1 MAQEARTA
9 EQHGAT
15 ERVRRLREESL
26 NTQPRLYM
34 ERAVLETEAYRK
46 YEGTVSVP
54 ELRALTLRHFFAHK
68 TISIH
73 RGELI
78 VGEKGDGPQSAP
90 TFPEL
95 CCHTIEDMQ
104 IMDRRELI
112 RFAVT
117 PEDLRIQKEE
127 IIPYWEKRSIRYRIL
142 NSMSDEWKAAYEC
155 GIFTEF
161 MEQRGPGHTVG
172 SNKIYQKGFLDY
184 QEDIRRAMDALDF
197 VHDKDALHRKE
208 ELSAMSIACEAVMIL
223 GHRYEAL
230 AREMAAAETDPQWKA
245 DLLTI
250 AENCAVVPAHK
261 PQTFHQALQMY
272 WFVHLAVTS
281 ELNPWDS
288 YSPGRLDQHVYPFY
302 RDDVAAG
309 RLTRDQALE
318 LLECLWVKFNNQP
331 APPKVGVTLKESG
344 TYTDFANINTG
355 GIAPDGSD
363 GVNDVSYLILDCM
376 DDMKLLQPSSNVQI
390 SRKTPMKFLLR
401 ACEISRKGWGQ
412 PAFYNTEAIVQE
424 LLAAGK
430 SLEDARRG
438 GTSGCVE
445 TGAFGNEAYILT
457 GYFNLP
463 KILELTLYNG
473 YDHVA
478 GRQLGLPLG
487 NAEDFHSYEELL
499 DAYHKQIEYFLDIKV
514 RGSNLIES
522 IYANYMPV
530 PFLSVIT
537 NDCIATGKDYNAGG
551 ARYNTSYLQGVGIGT
566 VTDSLAAI
574 RYQVFDEKNI
584 TMRDLLRAMRED
596 FANDPQILNLVQ
608 NHSPK
613 YGNDDDYADDI
624 MRSVFEFYRDA
635 VTGRPN
641 QRGGTYRVNMLPTTC
656 HVYFGEVMLASANGR
671 RAGKPVS
678 EGISPEKGAD
688 TNGPTAVL
696 RSCAKMDHL
705 STGGTLLN
713 QKFTP
718 SVVAGEAGL
727 RQMANLIRAYF
738 NMDGH
743 HIQFNVIDRQTLLD
757 AQAHP
762 EEYKDLIVR
771 VAGYSDHFRNLS
783 RALQDEIIARTEQS
797 FA

>member
-34 ERAVLETEAYRK
+34 ERAVLETEAYQK

-95 CCHTIEDMQ
+95 CCHTIEDMR
-104 IMDRRELI
+104 IMDQRELI

-117 PEDLRIQKEE
+117 PEDLRIQEEE

-499 DAYHKQIEYFLDIKV
+499 AAYHKQIEYFLDIKV

>member
-1 MAQEARTA
+1 MAQETRTA

-95 CCHTIEDMQ
+95 CCHTIEDMR
-104 IMDRRELI
+104 IMDQRELI

-223 GHRYEAL
+223 GRRYEAL

-499 DAYHKQIEYFLDIKV
+499 DAYHKQIEYFLDIKI

-574 RYQVFDEKNI
+574 RYQVFDGKNI

-624 MRSVFEFYRDA
+624 MRSVFEFYRDT

-718 SVVAGEAGL
+718 SVVAGETGL